1 MLRGVFIYTNFL
13 YICYMY
19 TIKVNGSKEF
29 KTEINKQTNQTLFG
43 HLNGQE
49 FAADIIKVR
58 EGVYHLLKDNVSY
71 NLEIV
76 KHVPEEKKMIVKI
89 NNTSYTLDIK
99 DKYDDLLHSLGL
111 DNLAAK
117 KVNDIK
123 APMPGMV
130 LNIMVSEGQEVK
142 KGDALIVLEAMK
154 MENILK
160 SPTDGIIKKI
170 AINKGVAVEKNQ
182 LLIQF

>member
-1 MLRGVFIYTNFL
+1 MS
-13 YICYMY
+13 Y
-19 TIKVNGSKEF
+19 TIKVNSNKEF
-29 KTEINKQTNQTLFG
+29 KTELDKQSENG
-43 HLNGQE
+43 ISGILNNE
-49 FAADIIKVR
+49 AFTADIIKIR
-58 EGVYHLLKDNVSY
+58 EGVYHLIKDKKSY
-71 NLEIV
+71 NLEVV
-76 KHVPEEKKMIVKI
+76 KHTPEEKKLSVKI
-89 NNTSYTLDIK
+89 NNTVYNLDVK
-99 DKYDDLLHSLGL
+99 DKYDDLLQSLGL
-111 DNLAAK
+111 DALASK

-130 LNIMVSEGQEVK
+130 LNVLVTEGQEVK

-160 SPTDGIIKKI
+160 SPSDGVVKKI

>member
-1 MLRGVFIYTNFL
+1 
-13 YICYMY
+13 MY
-19 TIKVNGSKEF
+19 TI
-29 KTEINKQTNQTLFG
+29 TTNQHSYKTAITKTDG
-43 HLNGQE
+43 SSVSGSLNDQPFE
-49 FAADIIKVR
+49 ADILKVR
-58 EGVYHLLKDNVSY
+58 EDVYSIIKDGKSY
-71 NLEIV
+71 EVELV
-76 KHVPEEKKMIVKI
+76 KHMPEDKKLVVKV

-111 DNLAAK
+111 DSLATK
-117 KVNDIK
+117 KVNDVK

-130 LNIMVSEGQEVK
+130 LNILVSEGQEVK

-160 SPTDGIIKKI
+160 SPADGVIKKI

>member
-1 MLRGVFIYTNFL
+1 
-13 YICYMY
+13 MY
-19 TIKVNGSKEF
+19 TIKVNGNKEF
-29 KTEINKQTNQTLFG
+29 KTEIQGKAG
-43 HLNGQE
+43 HAVKGSLNGAE
-49 FAADIIKVR
+49 FNADIIKIR
-58 EGVYHLLKDNVSY
+58 DEVYHLIKDNVSY
-71 NLEIV
+71 NLEVV
-76 KHVPEEKKMIVKI
+76 KHLPEEKKLIVKI

-111 DNLAAK
+111 DSLASK

-130 LNIMVSEGQEVK
+130 LNILVTEGQEVK

-170 AINKGVAVEKNQ
+170 AISKGIAVEKNQ

>member
-1 MLRGVFIYTNFL
+1 
-13 YICYMY
+13 MY
-19 TIKVNGSKEF
+19 TIKVNGESSYKSEIKATEGHKISGVLNEAEF
-29 KTEINKQTNQTLFG
+29 E
-43 HLNGQE
+43 
-49 FAADIIKVR
+49 ADIIRIR
-58 EGVYHLLKDNVSY
+58 EGVYHLLKDNTSY
-71 NLEIV
+71 NIEIV
-76 KHVPEEKKMIVKI
+76 KHIPEDKKLIIKV
-89 NNTSYTLDIK
+89 NNNKYTLDVK
-99 DKYDDLLHSLGL
+99 DKYDELLHNLGL

-130 LNIMVSEGQEVK
+130 INILVSEGQEVK

-160 SPTDGIIKKI
+160 SPTDGTIKKI
-170 AINKGVAVEKNQ
+170 AAVKGSAVEKNQ

>member
-1 MLRGVFIYTNFL
+1 MS
-13 YICYMY
+13 Y
-19 TIKVNGSKEF
+19 TIKVNGTKEF
-29 KTEINKQTNQTLFG
+29 KTEIIKQQNTSIEVV
-43 HLNGQE
+43 LNDKQIV
-49 FAADIIKVR
+49 ADIIKVR
-58 EGVYHLLKDNVSY
+58 EGVYHLIKDNESY

-76 KHVPEEKKMIVKI
+76 KHIPEEKKILVKI
-89 NNTSYTLDIK
+89 NNTVYSLDVK

-111 DNLAAK
+111 DSLASK
-117 KVNDIK
+117 KVNDVK

-130 LNIMVSEGQEVK
+130 LNVLVTEGQEVK
-142 KGDALIVLEAMK
+142 KGDPLIVLEAMK

-160 SPTDGIIKKI
+160 SPSDGTVKKI

>member
-1 MLRGVFIYTNFL
+1 
-13 YICYMY
+13 MY
-19 TIKVNGSKEF
+19 TIKVNGTKEF
-29 KTEINKQTNQTLFG
+29 KTELQKQSNAAIEG
-43 HLNGQE
+43 SLNGAS

-58 EGVYHLLKDNVSY
+58 DGVYHLIKDNVSY
-71 NLEIV
+71 NLEVV
-76 KHVPEEKKMIVKI
+76 KHVAEEKKLLVKI
-89 NNTSYTLDIK
+89 NNTPYSLDIK

-111 DNLAAK
+111 DNLATK

-130 LNIMVSEGQEVK
+130 LNILVTEGQEVK

-160 SPTDGIIKKI
+160 SPTDGVIKKI

-182 LLIQF
+182 VLIQF

>member
-1 MLRGVFIYTNFL
+1 
-13 YICYMY
+13 MY
-19 TIKVNGSKEF
+19 TIKVNGKDEF
-29 KTEINKQTNQTLFG
+29 KAELNKTSQTNLSG
-43 HLNGQE
+43 ILNGVA
-49 FAADIIKVR
+49 FNADIIKIR
-58 EGVYHLLKDNVSY
+58 EGVYHLVKDNASY
-71 NLEIV
+71 NLEVV
-76 KHVPEEKKMIVKI
+76 KHLADEKKMVVKI
-89 NNTSYTLDIK
+89 NNTVYHLDVK

-111 DNLAAK
+111 DNLASK

-130 LNIMVSEGQEVK
+130 LNVLVAEGQEVK

-160 SPTDGIIKKI
+160 SPSDGVIKKI
-170 AINKGVAVEKNQ
+170 AITKGVAVEKNQ

>member
-1 MLRGVFIYTNFL
+1 
-13 YICYMY
+13 MY
-19 TIKVNGSKEF
+19 TL
-29 KTEINKQTNQTLFG
+29 TTNQNSYKTAITKTDG
-43 HLNGQE
+43 TKVTGSLNDVSFE
-49 FAADIIKVR
+49 ADILKVR
-58 EGVYHLLKDNVSY
+58 EDVYSIIKDGRSY
-71 NLEIV
+71 EVELV
-76 KHVPEEKKMIVKI
+76 KHIPEDKKLVVKV

-111 DNLAAK
+111 DNLATK

-130 LNIMVSEGQEVK
+130 LNILVSEGQEVK

-160 SPTDGIIKKI
+160 SPTDGVIKKI

>member
-1 MLRGVFIYTNFL
+1 
-13 YICYMY
+13 MY

-29 KTEINKQTNQTLFG
+29 KTELNKQTDTTIAG
-43 HLNGQE
+43 SLNGSE
-49 FAADIIKVR
+49 FNADIIKVR
-58 EGVYHLLKDNVSY
+58 DEVYHLIKDNVSY
-71 NLEIV
+71 SLEVV
-76 KHVPEEKKMIVKI
+76 KHIPEEKKLVVKI
-89 NNTSYTLDIK
+89 NNTVYNLDIK

-111 DNLAAK
+111 DNLATK

-130 LNIMVSEGQEVK
+130 LNILVTEGQEVK

-160 SPTDGIIKKI
+160 SPTDGTIKKI
-170 AINKGVAVEKNQ
+170 AINKGIAVEKNQ

>member
-1 MLRGVFIYTNFL
+1 V
-13 YICYMY
+13 
-19 TIKVNGSKEF
+19 
-29 KTEINKQTNQTLFG
+29 KQ
-43 HLNGQE
+43 
-49 FAADIIKVR
+49 
-58 EGVYHLLKDNVSY
+58 
-71 NLEIV
+71 
-76 KHVPEEKKMIVKI
+76 VPEEKKMVVKI

-111 DNLAAK
+111 DSLASK

-130 LNIMVSEGQEVK
+130 LNILVTEGQEVK

-160 SPTDGIIKKI
+160 SPTDGVIKKI
-170 AINKGVAVEKNQ
+170 AITKGIAVEKNQ

>member
-1 MLRGVFIYTNFL
+1 
-13 YICYMY
+13 MY
-19 TIKVNGSKEF
+19 TIKVNSTKEF
-29 KTEINKQTNQTLFG
+29 KTEIKQQHQNQISG
-43 HLNGQE
+43 EINGVH
-49 FAADIIKVR
+49 FDADIIPIKD
-58 EGVYHLLKDNVSY
+58 GLYHVLKNNQSY
-71 NLEIV
+71 TLELV
-76 KHVPEEKKMIVKI
+76 KTMPDEKKMVVKI

-111 DNLAAK
+111 DNLTVK
-117 KVNDIK
+117 KVNDVK

-130 LNIMVSEGQEVK
+130 LNILVEEGQVIK

-160 SPTDGIIKKI
+160 SPTDGVIKKI
-170 AINKGVAVEKNQ
+170 AAIKGTAVEKNQ

>member
-1 MLRGVFIYTNFL
+1 
-13 YICYMY
+13 MY
-19 TIKVNGSKEF
+19 TL
-29 KTEINKQTNQTLFG
+29 TTNQNSYKTLITKNDG
-43 HLNGQE
+43 NTIAGSLNDAPFE
-49 FAADIIKVR
+49 ADIIKVR
-58 EGVYHLLKDNVSY
+58 EDVYSIIKDGRSY
-71 NLEIV
+71 EVELV
-76 KHVPEEKKMIVKI
+76 KHLPEEKKLVVKV

-111 DNLAAK
+111 DNLATK

-130 LNIMVSEGQEVK
+130 LNILVSEGQEVK

-160 SPTDGIIKKI
+160 SPTDGVIKKI

>member
-1 MLRGVFIYTNFL
+1 
-13 YICYMY
+13 MY
-19 TIKVNGSKEF
+19 TIKVNGNKEF
-29 KTEINKQTNQTLFG
+29 KTELTQKNGSISG
-43 HLNGQE
+43 IINGQE
-49 FAADIIKVR
+49 FAADIIKIR
-58 EGVYHLLKDNVSY
+58 DDVYHLLKDNISF

-76 KHVPEEKKMIVKI
+76 KQIPEEKKMVVKI
-89 NNTSYTLDIK
+89 NNTTYTLDIK

-111 DNLAAK
+111 DSLAAK

-130 LNIMVSEGQEVK
+130 LNILVTEGQEVK
-142 KGDALIVLEAMK
+142 KGDPLIVLEAMK

-160 SPTDGIIKKI
+160 SPTDGVIKKI
-170 AINKGVAVEKNQ
+170 AIRKGIAVEKNQ

>member
-1 MLRGVFIYTNFL
+1 
-13 YICYMY
+13 MY
-19 TIKVNGSKEF
+19 TIKVNNSKESKIELKSNSANDF
-29 KTEINKQTNQTLFG
+29 IFNKD
-43 HLNGQE
+43 LNDIS
-49 FAADIIKVR
+49 ANIIKVR
-58 EGVYHLLKDNVSY
+58 EGVYHLIQNHESY
-71 NLEIV
+71 TIEVV
-76 KHVPEEKKMIVKI
+76 KYVAEEKKLSLKI
-89 NNTSYTLDIK
+89 NNTVYHYDIK

-111 DNLAAK
+111 DSLATK

-130 LNIMVSEGQEVK
+130 LNILVTEGQEVK

-160 SPTDGIIKKI
+160 SPNDGVVKKI

>member
-1 MLRGVFIYTNFL
+1 
-13 YICYMY
+13 MY
-19 TIKVNGSKEF
+19 TIKVNGNKEF
-29 KTEINKQTNQTLFG
+29 KTELKQKDNSLSGT
-43 HLNGQE
+43 LNGGE
-49 FAADIIKVR
+49 FKADIIKVR

-71 NLEIV
+71 NLEVV
-76 KHVPEEKKMIVKI
+76 KHIADEKKLFVKI
-89 NNTSYTLDIK
+89 NNTPYTLDIK

-111 DNLAAK
+111 DNLASK

-130 LNIMVSEGQEVK
+130 LNILVTEGQEVK
-142 KGDALIVLEAMK
+142 KGDGLIVLEAMK

-160 SPTDGIIKKI
+160 SPTDGVIKKI
-170 AINKGVAVEKNQ
+170 AISKGVAVEKNQ

>member
-1 MLRGVFIYTNFL
+1 
-13 YICYMY
+13 MY
-19 TIKVNGSKEF
+19 TL
-29 KTEINKQTNQTLFG
+29 TTNQNSYKTAITKTDGTKVTGTLNDAPF
-43 HLNGQE
+43 E
-49 FAADIIKVR
+49 ADILKVR
-58 EGVYHLLKDNVSY
+58 EDVYSIIKDGRSY
-71 NLEIV
+71 EVELV
-76 KHVPEEKKMIVKI
+76 KHIPEDKKLVIKV

-111 DNLAAK
+111 DSLATK

-130 LNIMVSEGQEVK
+130 LNILVSEGQEVK

>member
-1 MLRGVFIYTNFL
+1 
-13 YICYMY
+13 MY
-19 TIKVNGSKEF
+19 TIKVNGSKEL
-29 KTEINKQTNQTLFG
+29 KTELNKQNNNTISGN
-43 HLNGQE
+43 LNGQE
-49 FAADIIKVR
+49 FSADIIQVR

-76 KHVPEEKKMIVKI
+76 KQVPEEKKMVVKI

-111 DNLAAK
+111 DNLATK

-130 LNIMVSEGQEVK
+130 LNILVTEGQEVK